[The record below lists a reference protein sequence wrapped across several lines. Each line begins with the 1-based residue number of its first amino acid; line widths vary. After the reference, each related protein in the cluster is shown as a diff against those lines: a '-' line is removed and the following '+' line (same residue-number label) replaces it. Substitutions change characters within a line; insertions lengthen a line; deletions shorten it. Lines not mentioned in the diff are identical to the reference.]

1 MEEAFRLRTDK
12 ILKVPTWITLCKPRQ
27 TGPPLTFTYLST
39 VKNRIIFQPSSRER
53 NISVCC
59 CSTPGFISV
68 FIFKRTLNNHVSRTV
83 HDVVAFLFQF
93 GFESGRREGS
103 EPERWP
109 QILLHEPV
117 WEVPGPAA
125 HTLET
130 RGANPQDR
138 YDHRAGMKRVSV
150 ESNYNRYNLI
160 SLWVGTSEMWL

>member
-1 MEEAFRLRTDK
+1 MLRKYWKYRRESIFVNPGRLAGR
-12 ILKVPTWITLCKPRQ
+12 P
-27 TGPPLTFTYLST
+27 PPLRSPTFLRWKTELFFNPVRAKEIS
-39 VKNRIIFQPSSRER
+39 PSSAFLHRDL
-53 NISVCC
+53 
-59 CSTPGFISV
+59 FLYL
-68 FIFKRTLNNHVSRTV
+68 FLKRTLNNHVSRTAY
-83 HDVVAFLFQF
+83 DVVAFLFQF

-117 WEVPGPAA
+117 WEVQGPAA

-138 YDHRAGMKRVSV
+138 YDHRTGMKRVSV
-150 ESNYNRYNLI
+150 ESNYNRYDLI